1 MPSAMD
7 EIRKLQEAL
16 KREDDGS
23 GSADEIR
30 PKKTKASGRTF
41 EKTNGIKPD
50 RRPNE

>member
-41 EKTNGIKPD
+41 EKTNGIKHD